1 MGKYLTVMKKNNTK
15 YTLVLALSLFACV
28 SMGISFR
35 SQAAKAKLNTP
46 VAGVT
51 SYINNGGKGV
61 NAGVSAVI
69 FDKNSVNL
77 SDNDSAKKV
86 VASSVPSDI
95 PECGKEYGYSHIG
108 IAVEGGQVN
117 VRESADENS
126 NKIGKLPD
134 GGACEIIGE
143 EGDWFKIESGE
154 VDGYVSK
161 QYLLVGDAALQRAKE
176 FLTSNE
182 ELKTSLNSTEAKYG
196 ENVTD
201 VRASIVEE
209 ALSHVGLKYVWGGT
223 SLTRG
228 ADCSGL
234 VLAVYRQFGVYLP
247 HYSGAQA
254 SYGRSVSVDELKP
267 GDLVFYGHRRISHVA
282 IYIGNGCVVSAL
294 NPHKGVKVTGI
305 YGAGSYK
312 CSRSL
317 LP

>member
-1 MGKYLTVMKKNNTK
+1 MKSGIKLKKSTFVFSFLLITSIFSFLSTDSRAAGSTKNK
-15 YTLVLALSLFACV
+15 
-28 SMGISFR
+28 III
-35 SQAAKAKLNTP
+35 P

-51 SYINNGGKGV
+51 SFINNDCKNV
-61 NAGVSAVI
+61 RAGVSAVV
-69 FDKNSVNL
+69 FQKSAPNVSGNDASAKVVSTPL
-77 SDNDSAKKV
+77 SD
-86 VASSVPSDI
+86 DI
-95 PECGKEYGYSHIG
+95 PACGNEYGYSHMG

-143 EGDWFKIESGE
+143 EGDWYKIESGE

-161 QYLLVGDAALQRAKE
+161 QYLLTGDAAIQRAKE
-176 FLTSNE
+176 FLTSNND
-182 ELKTSLNSTEAKYG
+182 LKTSLNATEAKYG

-201 VRASIVEE
+201 VRASVVEE

-234 VLAVYRQFGVYLP
+234 VLAVYQQFGINLP

-254 SYGRSVSVDELKP
+254 RYGREVSVGELKP
-267 GDLVFYGHRRISHVA
+267 GDLVFYGNRRISHVA

-294 NPHKGVKVTGI
+294 NPRKGVKVTGI
-305 YGAGSYK
+305 YGAGNYK

>member
-1 MGKYLTVMKKNNTK
+1 MKNKNIKYAIAI
-15 YTLVLALSLFACV
+15 ALSLFACV
-28 SMGISFR
+28 SMGISFKT
-35 SQAAKAKLNTP
+35 QAAKSKINTP
-46 VAGVT
+46 VSGVT
-51 SYINNGGKGV
+51 SYINNGGKGAK
-61 NAGVSAVI
+61 AGVSAI
-69 FDKNSVNL
+69 LLNKSTANL
-77 SDNDSAKKV
+77 SDNDSVKKIV
-86 VASSVPSDI
+86 SSSALSDV
-95 PECGKEYGYSHIG
+95 PECGKEYGYSHMG

-143 EGDWFKIESGE
+143 EGDWYKIESGE

-161 QYLLVGDAALQRAKE
+161 QFLLTGDAALQRAKE

-201 VRASIVEE
+201 IRASIVEE

-223 SLTRG
+223 SLTSG

-234 VLAVYRQFGVYLP
+234 VLAVYRQFGICLP

-254 SYGRSVSVDELKP
+254 SYGKSVSVNELKP